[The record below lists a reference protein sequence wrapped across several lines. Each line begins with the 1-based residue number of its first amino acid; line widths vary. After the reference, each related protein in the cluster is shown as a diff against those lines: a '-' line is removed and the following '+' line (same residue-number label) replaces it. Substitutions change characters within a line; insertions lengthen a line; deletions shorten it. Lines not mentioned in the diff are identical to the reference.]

1 MIGTFSTAG
10 FTREAWI
17 EKRVAE
23 GFTKEQA
30 EFMAGLVKKQRIR
43 GTLYYDGSVKS
54 YRYVIVGMLLK
65 NPLLADF
72 GLN

>member
-1 MIGTFSTAG
+1 
-10 FTREAWI
+10 
-17 EKRVAE
+17 
-23 GFTKEQA
+23 
-30 EFMAGLVKKQRIR
+30 MAGLVKKQRIR
-43 GTLYYDGSVKS
+43 GTLYHDGSVKS

>member
-1 MIGTFSTAG
+1 MD
-10 FTREAWI
+10 
-17 EKRVAE
+17 
-23 GFTKEQA
+23 
-30 EFMAGLVKKQRIR
+30 MAGLVKKQRIR